1 MLPLWEARS
10 LHAFAKKADLV
21 EMTALCGASSA
32 TSSSKAEK
40 TGLISLGSKATIRSE
55 LPIFVPVIQ
64 LSVVIPIFN
73 EEKIIPTL
81 YNRLM
86 AVLDKMPINTEVI
99 FVNDGSRDTS
109 LELLKSLAH
118 SNPKVRYIAF
128 SRNFGHQMA
137 IWAGIENST
146 AETVVVMD
154 GDLQDPPEL
163 IPEMYDKVQEGYR
176 IVYAKRRSRK
186 GESIFKRASAKWFY
200 RILAKLTSIDIPLD
214 TGDFRIIDRKVIEA
228 LKKMPERQKFLRGQ
242 IAWTGFKQTSV
253 LFDRDERAAGKT
265 EYTFTRMLKFALIG
279 ITSFSNAPLRFATVV
294 GMLVSVF
301 AFAMIV
307 YALIGKFVLGSTTE
321 GWTSLM
327 IVISFIGGVQL
338 LAIGVIGEYISN
350 ISSDVRRRPDYV
362 VEESNLDALS
372 EDETEA

>member
-1 MLPLWEARS
+1 M
-10 LHAFAKKADLV
+10 
-21 EMTALCGASSA
+21 
-32 TSSSKAEK
+32 
-40 TGLISLGSKATIRSE
+40 
-55 LPIFVPVIQ
+55 IQ
-64 LSVVIPIFN
+64 LSVVIPIYN
-73 EEKIIPTL
+73 EEKIIPAL

-86 AVLDKMPINTEVI
+86 AVLDEMPIHSEVI

-163 IPEMYDKVQEGYR
+163 IPELYAKTQEGYR

-186 GESIFKRASAKWFY
+186 GESWFKKASAKWFY
-200 RILAKLTSIDIPLD
+200 RILGKLTSIDIPLD

-228 LKKMPERQKFLRGQ
+228 LKKMPEKQKFLRGQ
-242 IAWTGFKQTSV
+242 IAWTGYKQTSV
-253 LFDRDERAAGKT
+253 MFDRDERLAGKT
-265 EYTFTRMLKFALIG
+265 EYTLSRMIKFALIG
-279 ITSFSNAPLRFATVV
+279 ITSFSNAPLRFATIV
-294 GMLVSVF
+294 GMLVSLF

-307 YALIGKFVLGSTTE
+307 YALIGKFVVGSTIP

-327 IVISFIGGVQL
+327 IVVSFIGGVQL
-338 LAIGVIGEYISN
+338 IAIGVIGEYISN